1 MAKKLCIFESTSF
14 VFLVYLDIQRKMK
27 KLLIKNWYCDFFVTM
42 SFKKKKNDNKL
53 KK

>member
-27 KLLIKNWYCDFFVTM
+27 KLLIKNWYCDFVVTM
-42 SFKKKKNDNKL
+42 SFKKKNDNKL
-53 KK
+53 KN